1 MDISFLSKTRLFAGV
16 EPDVLTKL
24 LEQVH
29 AYSRRFAKGE
39 AVLYAGDP
47 VTHMG
52 LVLQGSVLIAHED
65 LWGNRSILGRA
76 ASGEVFAE
84 TYACVTQEPLPMHVT
99 AAEPTQVLFV
109 HGAELLHAGT
119 SGLSAPVTANLVRML
134 AQKNLNLSG
143 KIRHITPKTIR
154 GRLLSYL
161 SAQSIRQS
169 SYVFDIPFNRQQ
181 LADYLNVDRSAM
193 CHELTRMQREGLV
206 DFHKNSFRLIQR

>member
-29 AYSRRFAKGE
+29 AYSRKYAKGE
-39 AVLYAGDP
+39 AVLHAGDP

-65 LWGNRSILGRA
+65 PWGNRSILGRA
-76 ASGEVFAE
+76 ASG
-84 TYACVTQEPLPMHVT
+84 
-99 AAEPTQVLFV
+99 V

-193 CHELTRMQREGLV
+193 CHELTRMQQEGLV